1 MIDSAK
7 YKYLII
13 ELIAILIATPH
24 LSAQGLQFFGNKVP
38 IEQRTSYTIFSKK
51 QTPVFSNFIDI
62 EFELRISQSE
72 TFGYLFHML
81 NPISDEAYS
90 LTSVSYTHLTLPT
103 KLEV

>member
-38 IEQRTSYTIFSKK
+38 IEQRTPILFSRKNK
-51 QTPVFSNFIDI
+51 LRFSLILLI
-62 EFELRISQSE
+62 
-72 TFGYLFHML
+72 
-81 NPISDEAYS
+81 
-90 LTSVSYTHLTLPT
+90 
-103 KLEV
+103 

>member
-51 QTPVFSNFIDI
+51 QRSEEHTS
-62 EFELRISQSE
+62 ELQS
-72 TFGYLFHML
+72 LQ
-81 NPISDEAYS
+81 
-90 LTSVSYTHLTLPT
+90 
-103 KLEV
+103 

>member
-1 MIDSAK
+1 MILSSIFTTVNVSLNSMIDSAK

-51 QTPVFSNFIDI
+51 LV
-62 EFELRISQSE
+62 
-72 TFGYLFHML
+72 
-81 NPISDEAYS
+81 
-90 LTSVSYTHLTLPT
+90 
-103 KLEV
+103 

>member
-38 IEQRTSYTIFSKK
+38 IEQRTSYTI
-51 QTPVFSNFIDI
+51 
-62 EFELRISQSE
+62 L
-72 TFGYLFHML
+72 
-81 NPISDEAYS
+81 
-90 LTSVSYTHLTLPT
+90 
-103 KLEV
+103 

>member
-38 IEQRTSYTIFSKK
+38 IEQRTILFSRKSK
-51 QTPVFSNFIDI
+51 LRFSLILSI
-62 EFELRISQSE
+62 
-72 TFGYLFHML
+72 
-81 NPISDEAYS
+81 
-90 LTSVSYTHLTLPT
+90 
-103 KLEV
+103 

>member
-38 IEQRTSYTIFSKK
+38 IEQRTSYTILDKNLSPRFKK
-51 QTPVFSNFIDI
+51 RRN
-62 EFELRISQSE
+62 
-72 TFGYLFHML
+72 
-81 NPISDEAYS
+81 
-90 LTSVSYTHLTLPT
+90 SVNDL
-103 KLEV
+103 